1 MFDDYSCLNWPE
13 FNLDKSS
20 VVWNGWHVAQCICV
34 FSYNGFFL
42 QKLSTLKVIDC
53 VSLIAQP
60 SQKKNSIGLAFYF
73 NLNAFRYLSFDVLF
87 RKWTK
92 LSTPR
97 LWHESCHNGWFNPI
111 FHGCDFRYG
120 SSTLRLVQKSLT
132 LHRRIASI
140 LTIGSYQFRLF
151 DSLTSCRKL
160 LARLSPILVN
170 KTNVLIRHS
179 LLNW

>member
-1 MFDDYSCLNWPE
+1 MTCSAMHL
-13 FNLDKSS
+13 
-20 VVWNGWHVAQCICV
+20 CV
-34 FSYNGFFL
+34 FVQWFLLTEVVYFESYWLCQSHSPAF
-42 QKLSTLKVIDC
+42 S
-53 VSLIAQP
+53 
-60 SQKKNSIGLAFYF
+60 KKNSIGLAFYV

-111 FHGCDFRYG
+111 FHECDFRFG
-120 SSTLRLVQKSLT
+120 SSTLRFVQKSLT

-170 KTNVLIRHS
+170 KTNVLIQHS